1 MFTVNLLHVVQ
12 CYNPPVLGGAEIYV
26 RELSEHLTLRN
37 HKVSVFTSDLASIK
51 PRRQIRS
58 GSQNIG
64 GVSVHY
70 FKTTHLPPLR
80 FLNIL
85 NKTFDHRFQS
95 VRNISLP
102 LRLFSNPQMPYLA
115 SKIGFGDWDLVN
127 ATSFP
132 WSSAVLAYYGAKM
145 GNIPFIVMPLFHV
158 GHPEYECHSF
168 FELLRK
174 SDAIIALTRYESE
187 YLATK
192 SIPKEKIH
200 VIGAGVNPND
210 FIAADGERFK
220 AKYGLS
226 DSRLILFMG
235 NRTSSKGIFTL
246 IESMRY
252 VKRSYPNSQ
261 LILAGRSGREYDQ
274 YYSNLP
280 PELKSSIVD
289 VDVLSKQE
297 KSDAFAAADIF
308 VMPSKYESIGLVYLE
323 AWMCSTPVIG
333 SYSKTLSNVIN
344 DGEDGFLVDFGDSV
358 MLGKKIVYLLKN
370 DALREEMGRA
380 GKKKVLKNYTWNG
393 ITSKIEVLYKSV
405 INNY

>member
-1 MFTVNLLHVVQ
+1 MFTVNILHVVQ
-12 CYNPPVLGGAEIYV
+12 CYNPPVLGGAETYV
-26 RELSEHLTLRN
+26 RELSEHLALRN
-37 HKVSVFTSDLASIK
+37 HRVSVFTSDLASIK

-58 GSQNIG
+58 GSQEIG

-70 FKTTHLPPLR
+70 FKTTHLPSLGL
-80 FLNIL
+80 LNIL
-85 NKTFDHRFQS
+85 NKAFDRRFPS

-102 LRLFSNPQMPYLA
+102 LRLFSNPQMPYLT

-145 GNIPFIVMPLFHV
+145 GNIPFIVMPFFHI
-158 GHPEYECHSF
+158 GHPEYECYSL

-174 SDAIIALTRYESE
+174 SDAIIALTHYESE

-200 VIGAGVNPND
+200 VISAGVNPNEFTD
-210 FIAADGERFK
+210 ADGERFK
-220 AKYGLS
+220 EKYGLS
-226 DSRLILFMG
+226 DSQLILFIG
-235 NRTSSKGIFTL
+235 NRIPSKGIFTL

-252 VKRSYPNSQ
+252 VKRNYPDSQ
-261 LILAGRSGREYDQ
+261 LVLAGRSRREYDE

-280 PELKSSIVD
+280 PELKSTIMD
-289 VDVLSKQE
+289 VGVLPKQE
-297 KSDAFAAADIF
+297 KADAFAAADIF
-308 VMPSKYESIGLVYLE
+308 VMPSKFESIGLVYLE

-333 SYSKTLSNVIN
+333 SYSKTLSYVIN
-344 DGEDGFLVDFGDSV
+344 DGEDGFLINFGDSV

-370 DALREEMGRA
+370 DALREEMGKA
-380 GKKKVLKNYTWNG
+380 GRKKVLKNYTWNE
-393 ITSKIEVLYKSV
+393 ITSKIELLYRNV
-405 INNY
+405 VNNY